1 MSNFFLLRGD
11 DNSFDIMFVYIF
23 VDPDQGFE
31 IIFQKNG
38 ATELGAINFAYL
50 YWGLKKIWCRTSLLF
65 YLFFWWQ
72 KVALKALL
80 ALTFILGLYNGT
92 SE

>member
-1 MSNFFLLRGD
+1 MSNFFILRGD

-50 YWGLKKIWCRTSLLF
+50 Y
-65 YLFFWWQ
+65 
-72 KVALKALL
+72 
-80 ALTFILGLYNGT
+80 
-92 SE
+92 

>member
-1 MSNFFLLRGD
+1 MIGFAWWRMSNFFILRGD

-50 YWGLKKIWCRTSLLF
+50 Y
-65 YLFFWWQ
+65 
-72 KVALKALL
+72 
-80 ALTFILGLYNGT
+80 
-92 SE
+92 